1 MIRVRDLLG
10 RPYSR
15 DGLGP
20 DGPLSCTGATL
31 AVLERGGIL
40 RPAGVVSAP
49 PGMRQDRTEPEEA
62 PDVGPAG
69 ARGEHATEGSRA
81 THDAEAILA
90 SWAGAD
96 GSPWTALDPYVWIQA
111 PRDFDV
117 LLLERDGDPAGLAVV
132 VDAARR
138 KILTSVPQRGVVVLP
153 LSSVGK
159 ILRVYR
165 WPR

>member
-31 AVLERGGIL
+31 AVLARAGIPGA
-40 RPAGVVSAP
+40 PAARP
-49 PGMRQDRTEPEEA
+49 PGMRQDRSGAAEA
-62 PDVGPAG
+62 PEAHFEGG
-69 ARGEHATEGSRA
+69 RGEHVAQGSPATL
-81 THDAEAILA
+81 DAEAALA
-90 SWAGAD
+90 SWAGAA
-96 GSPWTALDPYVWIQA
+96 GSPWRALDRDEALRA
-111 PRDFDV
+111 PRDLDV

-132 VDAARR
+132 VDAERR
-138 KILTSVPQRGVVVLP
+138 KALTSVPGRGVVVLP
-153 LSSVGK
+153 LSSLEGRV
-159 ILRVYR
+159 LRVYR